1 METIKIRLEIE
12 NKEEIENWVHEL
24 VEQLHEASGTEEKK
38 NEARELRT

>member
-1 METIKIRLEIE
+1 MEIIKIRLEIE

-38 NEARELRT
+38 NEDKQK